1 MLSDPCEDLGCIHL
15 SLGSPTHIMPTHAL
29 LHLTCSLPARK
40 SIAGEAT
47 PVMKTCL
54 REVWTTSG
62 SQRFRMSYFC
72 YIISP
77 YFAMPL
83 GPWGPPDLHI
93 DLGQFIT
100 NPEPDCFGHVG
111 DILEKKTLTFHHQL
125 GMTNRRERSL
135 IDFQLA
141 IWSVENIFTFQVR
154 SCPPHSGRHQHV
166 KVGTPPVGRKD
177 YHILIDFS
185 TAVIPFKA
193 ESDSLLLACV
203 SFEPSN
209 YGKRISF
216 AHALLKSAGQKNTC
230 WFFPKHAW
238 FTCISLLHLD
248 AILPWKYTSP
258 KR

>member
-72 YIISP
+72 CIISP
-77 YFAMPL
+77 YFVPPMLL
-83 GPWGPPDLHI
+83 GPWGPRPTHRS
-93 DLGQFIT
+93 GQFII

-111 DILEKKTLTFHHQL
+111 DILEKIPYNFHHHL
-125 GMTNRRERSL
+125 GMTNRHERSTTKNCP
-135 IDFQLA
+135 D
-141 IWSVENIFTFQVR
+141 R
-154 SCPPHSGRHQHV
+154 SRPPTGDLPGQKLPPPHSGRHQYV

-177 YHILIDFS
+177 Q
-185 TAVIPFKA
+185 KG
-193 ESDSLLLACV
+193 V
-203 SFEPSN
+203 SCS
-209 YGKRISF
+209 YR
-216 AHALLKSAGQKNTC
+216 
-230 WFFPKHAW
+230 FFN
-238 FTCISLLHLD
+238 D
-248 AILPWKYTSP
+248 
-258 KR
+258 